1 MEERDILKE
10 VLKKARVCKT
20 RLEALVDFALAY
32 LDKDLSVIF
41 AKLATALKVSEGV
54 WYSLEQISIK
64 NVPLPLPPH
73 FIFFAT
79 IFGRISNSFS
89 LKLFCCEGC

>member
-54 WYSLEQISIK
+54 WYSLERWFSIK
-64 NVPLPLPPH
+64 TLPLPPY
-73 FIFFAT
+73 FIFFTT